1 MHFVILSKI
10 FYELPLRYI
19 RGDLMNFGH
28 KLKGLIEE
36 KGITQKELA
45 LQLNIAPSTVSSY
58 VQNTREPDFAT
69 LKLIAEYFNVTIDY
83 LLGCKTEQIST
94 RQEDEI
100 LRIFRC
106 LTDEQREVCIE
117 QCKVFVRLNNRQ
129 R

>member
-1 MHFVILSKI
+1 MS
-10 FYELPLRYI
+10 
-19 RGDLMNFGH
+19 FGR

-69 LKLIAEYFNVTIDY
+69 LKLIAEYFSVTIDY
-83 LLGCKTEQIST
+83 LLGCRTDHISN

-117 QCKVFVRLNNRQ
+117 QCKVFLRLNNRQ
-129 R
+129 K